1 MKPPQRVL
9 IVDDDPSARQWLA
22 AFMTSRGLAATA
34 VGSGEEAVAEAKRIT
49 PGLVTLDLGLPGM
62 DGLETLR
69 ALRAQQPRLAVLMLS
84 GTGDTQAI
92 VESVRLG
99 AADFLRKPWQPEE
112 LHPPPGNALPR
123 APRRG

>member
-1 MKPPQRVL
+1 ALVQSAPPRSR
-9 IVDDDPSARQWLA
+9 DD
-22 AFMTSRGLAATA
+22 
-34 VGSGEEAVAEAKRIT
+34 EAVAEAKRIA

-99 AADFLRKPWQPEE
+99 AADFLRKPCEPEE
-112 LHPPPGNALPR
+112 LDLALDKALQR
-123 APRRG
+123 